1 MGLNTKCRCPTQY
14 PVASLENHTP
24 ISAIRLML
32 CIFNGT
38 THFPKLTHTHA
49 HPSTR
54 THRIH
59 TTCQMAALPTCHY
72 FTVESCIAR
81 SAAASA
87 EPLAAG
93 NSTARGCCARQ
104 GSRPPPRGDSCWSAS
119 HLITFWRSPGQ
130 IRLSVCSICSVRY
143 YRCKSRM
150 RIARCSNAT
159 RNNINKQVE
168 QGEQREQEERQ

>member
-1 MGLNTKCRCPTQY
+1 MGFNTKCRCPTQY
-14 PVASLENHTP
+14 AIPTPENHTP

-32 CIFNGT
+32 CIFNGP
-38 THFPKLTHTHA
+38 THLPTLTH
-49 HPSTR
+49 TR

-59 TTCQMAALPTCHY
+59 TTCQLASFPSCHY
-72 FTVESCIAR
+72 FTVLPCVAR

-93 NSTARGCCARQ
+93 NSTGPGCCARQ

-119 HLITFWRSPGQ
+119 HPITFWRSPGR

-150 RIARCSNAT
+150 RIARCSH
-159 RNNINKQVE
+159 QQQQQQEE
-168 QGEQREQEERQ
+168 QGEQEERQ